1 MAYKYFLKFANNL
14 KKNLY
19 FLLVSPKNAIFAAK
33 SERKS
38 ADDVT
43 NHFKDMNLNEKFVIT
58 INRELGS
65 GGRTI
70 GEELAK
76 RLNVPFYD
84 KALIQGLKEKY
95 ELTTEEIERLK
106 GQKHN
111 WWADFK
117 RSLKIM
123 PNYAAPQII
132 SAKDAIP
139 DFLITDDIFHSET
152 EILKGIAED
161 DSCVIAGRS
170 GFFVF
175 RDHPNHLSI
184 LIQAKMENRISRLV
198 EKRGIT
204 REEAQ
209 KIINE
214 VDKGRENY
222 VKKYTGRSRYDTRNY
237 DIVLNADEHTR
248 DEIVDLILGYIRKS

>member
-1 MAYKYFLKFANNL
+1 MK
-14 KKNLY
+14 
-19 FLLVSPKNAIFAAK
+19 
-33 SERKS
+33 
-38 ADDVT
+38 
-43 NHFKDMNLNEKFVIT
+43 LNERFVIT

-70 GEELAK
+70 GEKLAQ
-76 RLNVPFYD
+76 RLNVPFFD
-84 KALIQGLKEKY
+84 KAIVQGLKEKY

-123 PNYAAPQII
+123 PSYAAPQII
-132 SAKDAIP
+132 SSKDAIP
-139 DFLITDDIFHSET
+139 DFLITDDIFQTET
-152 EILKGIAED
+152 EILKGIAD
-161 DSCVIAGRS
+161 DESCVIAGRS

-184 LIQAKMENRISRLV
+184 LIQANLEYRISRLV
-198 EKRGIT
+198 EKRGIS

-209 KIINE
+209 SIIKE
-214 VDKGRENY
+214 VDTGRENY
-222 VKKYTGRSRYDTRNY
+222 VKKYTGTSRYDTRNY
-237 DIVLNADEHTR
+237 DIVLNADEHTEE
-248 DEIVDLILGYIRKS
+248 EIVELILQYIRKA